1 MYSAQ
6 SPDELALVNAAKQ
19 FGMRFRKRPTTKTIE
34 IEQDLPQSPV
44 RGGPASSVRTGPI
57 LHQFEIL
64 NILEFSSARRRM
76 TVIVKD
82 KQGKIKVLT
91 KGADSIITDLLSEV
105 DMDTNEG
112 ARQAQVRQSTKQ
124 NLLDHARQ
132 GLRTLLIGE
141 KTISEPAYNE
151 WSAKLRQAEAA
162 TGQGKARKL
171 EKVYALIEN
180 DFDVLGSTAL
190 EDNLQDNVPESLQK
204 FKKAGINVWV
214 LTGDKEETAINIGFA
229 AGMITNET

>member
-44 RGGPASSVRTGPI
+44 RGGPASSLRTGPI

-112 ARQAQVRQSTKQ
+112 ARQAQIRQSTKQ
-124 NLLDHARQ
+124 NLLDHARK

-141 KTISEPAYNE
+141 KTISEAAYLE
-151 WSAKLRQAEAA
+151 WSAKLR
-162 TGQGKARKL
+162 
-171 EKVYALIEN
+171 
-180 DFDVLGSTAL
+180 
-190 EDNLQDNVPESLQK
+190 
-204 FKKAGINVWV
+204 
-214 LTGDKEETAINIGFA
+214 
-229 AGMITNET
+229 

>member
-1 MYSAQ
+1 
-6 SPDELALVNAAKQ
+6 
-19 FGMRFRKRPTTKTIE
+19 
-34 IEQDLPQSPV
+34 
-44 RGGPASSVRTGPI
+44 
-57 LHQFEIL
+57 
-64 NILEFSSARRRM
+64 M

-91 KGADSIITDLLSEV
+91 KGADSIITELLSEV
-105 DMDTNEG
+105 DMDTNQG
-112 ARQAQVRQSTKQ
+112 ARQAQIRQSTKQ

-141 KTISEPAYNE
+141 KTISEAAYLE
-151 WSAKLRQAEAA
+151 WSAKLKQAEAA
-162 TGQGKARKL
+162 TGAGKARKL

-180 DFDVLGSTAL
+180 DFDILGSTAL

-229 AGMITNET
+229 AGMLTNET

>member
-1 MYSAQ
+1 
-6 SPDELALVNAAKQ
+6 
-19 FGMRFRKRPTTKTIE
+19 MRFRKRPTTKTIE

-44 RGGPASSVRTGPI
+44 RGGPASSLRTGPI

-91 KGADSIITDLLSEV
+91 KGADSIITELLGEV

-112 ARQAQVRQSTKQ
+112 ARQAQIRQSTKQ

-141 KTISEPAYNE
+141 KTISEAAYLE

-162 TGQGKARKL
+162 TGPGKARKL

-204 FKKAGINVWV
+204 FKKAGISVWV

-229 AGMITNET
+229 AGMLTNET